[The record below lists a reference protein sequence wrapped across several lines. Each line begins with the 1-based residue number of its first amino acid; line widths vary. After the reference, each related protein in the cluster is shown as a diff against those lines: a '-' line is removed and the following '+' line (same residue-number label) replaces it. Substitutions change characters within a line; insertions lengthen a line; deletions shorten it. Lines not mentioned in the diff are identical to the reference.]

1 MERQTTTG
9 TNGGPAGA
17 PFVIIGMGNTQAD
30 WARVLGALTNT
41 APTID
46 APPAPAAAAPA
57 VAQEAPAAQP
67 HPAPAAGGT
76 AHGARPA
83 AAAEPKS
90 ATPPSVLDLNAYL
103 VYAIGKAARR
113 RLTAKLTEHGLRLWH
128 LTVLTLLSDLGPQSK
143 GTLATRLDMNAS
155 DLVKIVNDLNRA
167 GHVDCTRDTEDRRRV
182 VVGLTESGRA
192 ALGRLNADIAS
203 ADEEFLEPLSVPE
216 RAQLGSLLRRVHRH
230 SDTTP
235 SHTVHEESGGPV
247 ATPSGPHRA
256 GVRSVE
262 ALRIDWNRP
271 AEEID
276 DLVRTRARSSTAA
289 YTHHGGRRLEILAAA
304 VTPDRYDGA
313 PGRVVRSTS
322 DGPVIVAGS
331 DGRSA
336 PGRGLALRRVR
347 TEDGTEMSA
356 SEYFDPMP
364 GGLTTES

>member
-1 MERQTTTG
+1 MERQRTTG
-9 TNGGPAGA
+9 THGDPVGS
-17 PFVIIGMGNTQAD
+17 PFVIIGVGNTQAD
-30 WARVLGALTNT
+30 WARVLGALTN
-41 APTID
+41 ADPTIA
-46 APPAPAAAAPA
+46 APPAPGAAAPGA
-57 VAQEAPAAQP
+57 TQER
-67 HPAPAAGGT
+67 PAPEPNPAPVAGG
-76 AHGARPA
+76 AEHCGRPA
-83 AAAEPKS
+83 AVAEPKS

-128 LTVLTLLSDLGPQSK
+128 LTVLALLSDLGPQSK

-182 VVGLTESGRA
+182 VVDLTENGRA
-192 ALGRLNADIAS
+192 ALSRLNADIAS
-203 ADEEFLEPLSVPE
+203 ADEEFLSPLSAPE

-230 SDTTP
+230 FDTTP

-247 ATPSGPHRA
+247 ANPAAPHRA

-262 ALRIDWNRP
+262 ALRIDWNRS
-271 AEEID
+271 AEEIG
-276 DLVRTRARSSTAA
+276 DLVRARSRSSTAA
-289 YTHHGGRRLEILAAA
+289 YTHHGGRRLEILAAT

-331 DGRSA
+331 EGRSA

-356 SEYFDPMP
+356 SEYFDPLP